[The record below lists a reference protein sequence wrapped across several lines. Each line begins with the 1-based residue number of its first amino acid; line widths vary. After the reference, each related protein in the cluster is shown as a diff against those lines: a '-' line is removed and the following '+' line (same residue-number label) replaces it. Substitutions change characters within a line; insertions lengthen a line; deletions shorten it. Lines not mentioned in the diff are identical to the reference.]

1 MTRAV
6 ALLAAALLAL
16 APTARAASEREL
28 GRRFLLEARAQL
40 PLVDDPAVTG
50 IVRRLGQRL
59 VDALGPQEFDYEF
72 FVVRHPSINAFAVP
86 GGYIFVFSGLLERAE
101 TEDEL
106 VGVLGH
112 EIAHVHAHHV
122 VRQQTAGQVWTAA
135 GLLGV
140 LLTAVN
146 PVLGVGAMA
155 AAQTAQLKFSR
166 EFEQEADFLGVRIAA
181 DAGFDPESL
190 GGFFEHL
197 LTESRLNPT
206 GVPPYML
213 SHPVTEDRV
222 ASVDSIIRA
231 QKLRR
236 PPGRPASSLD
246 LREAQA
252 VVRALDQPAEV
263 VVADYRRRLDEH
275 PDSAEARYLL
285 GRVYQTIGK
294 LDAARSELQAAAG
307 DPTLAERVDGP
318 LGNLYL
324 TMGDHD
330 RAKEYLARR
339 VASHPKDAW
348 ARRQLG
354 RTFEAEGDMKA
365 AIAEYRQAAS
375 LAPDDAEANR
385 LLGLGLGRGGDE
397 REGLYRLAL
406 AARLAGD
413 LPQALRHFRRVKEL
427 TPKDDPRRAELDAAI
442 DDLEPLVR
450 RAEREPPR
458 PRLAPMDVR
467 PAPPGWGRPAR

>member
-1 MTRAV
+1 MRRVVAV
-6 ALLAAALLAL
+6 LAAALVLAGQ
-16 APTARAASEREL
+16 TAQAASEREL
-28 GRRFLLEARAQL
+28 GRRFVLEARAAL
-40 PLVDDPAVTG
+40 PLIDDPAVTG
-50 IVRRLGQRL
+50 VVRRLGTRL
-59 VDALGPQEFDYEF
+59 VESLGPQEFDYEF
-72 FVVRHPSINAFAVP
+72 FIVRHPSLNAFAVP
-86 GGYIFVFSGLLERAE
+86 GGYVFIFSGLLGRAE

-140 LLTAVN
+140 LLAAVN

-181 DAGFDPESL
+181 DAGFDPQSL
-190 GGFFEHL
+190 GGFFGHL

-206 GVPPYML
+206 GMPPYML

-222 ASVDSIIRA
+222 SSVESIIRA
-231 QKLRR
+231 QKLTR

-252 VVRALDQPAEV
+252 VVRALDRPADV
-263 VVADYRRRLDEH
+263 VVAEYRERLAAD
-275 PDSAEARYLL
+275 PGSLEARYLL

-294 LDAARSELQAAAG
+294 LEAARTELEAAHG
-307 DPTLAERVDGP
+307 DSRLADRVDGP

-324 TMGDHD
+324 ALGDHEG
-330 RAKEYLARR
+330 AKRHLGRR
-339 VASHPKDAW
+339 VSHHPKDAW

-354 RTFEAEGDMKA
+354 RTLEADGDMA
-365 AIAEYRQAAS
+365 GAVAQYRQAVA

-397 REGLYRLAL
+397 REGLYHLAL
-406 AARLAGD
+406 AFRLAGD
-413 LPQALRHFRRVKEL
+413 LPQALRHFLRVRDL
-427 TPKDDPRRAELDAAI
+427 TPEDDRRRAELDASI
-442 DDLEPLVR
+442 EDLEPLVR
-450 RAEREPPR
+450 RSERES
-458 PRLAPMDVR
+458 VR
-467 PAPPGWGRPAR
+467 RVGPQGFGRPAGDRFGRAVR